1 MNMFRPRPDARRDEL
16 EALAAALDRTQ
27 AVIHFSPGG
36 EVLSANERFLEVM
49 GWPAEELIGQHHRV
63 LMDPAEASQRTYAA
77 FWADL
82 AAGRHREGLFRR
94 RHRQGRTVWLRA
106 TYTPILDKTGQ
117 VARVVKFAADVTAEI
132 EQAQEN
138 QAQLEA
144 IHRSQLVARF
154 GLDGTIVSAN
164 SRFLKVFGYE
174 DREVVGRHHRLFV
187 RDTDA
192 QSEDYRQFWLDLSEG
207 RPQAGEFRRVSRAGK
222 DVWLQATYIPVL
234 DPEGRPLGVVK
245 IASDI
250 TEAKH
255 RTALEAARQT
265 AIDGSQAVVHFG
277 LDGTVLDANERFLAS
292 MGYSKEDVVGR
303 HHRMFL
309 SPEDA
314 QRPEYREFWEAL
326 GRGEFRSGEFKR
338 RAANGETVWLQATYA
353 AVPGPDGRPA
363 QVLKVATDITAQKRK
378 AAEAEA
384 QIAAIGRSQA
394 VIQFSPDGII
404 EEVNDRFVEVLG
416 YSREQLL
423 GRHHRMLMVPADAE
437 SSAYKA
443 FWDALKQGEFQAG
456 EFKRLAQGG
465 REIWL
470 QATYTPLIG
479 PDGKP
484 FRVVKFAT
492 DITASRRTDAENRQQ
507 LEAIDRTEAV
517 IHFALDGTVLW
528 ANPRFLETMGYRLD
542 EVVGQHHRMFVPDTE
557 SRNAEY
563 EEFWNQL
570 RQGVPQTAEFRR
582 WARGRREV
590 WLHATYN
597 PIFDA
602 DGRLVKIVKF
612 ATDVTP
618 LVESRRHYTRNMREV
633 VGVIQDMAGQINLLA
648 LNAAIEAARAGS
660 VGRGFGVV
668 AQEVKRLAGQVD
680 AATKGIQDQIE
691 HIQAGR

>member
-1 MNMFRPRPDARRDEL
+1 MNMFRPRPDTRRDEL

-27 AVIHFSPGG
+27 AVIHFSPDGS
-36 EVLSANERFLEVM
+36 VLSANDRFLEVM
-49 GWPAEELIGQHHRV
+49 GWSAEDLIGRHHRV
-63 LMDPAEASQRTYAA
+63 LMDPAEASRRSYAD

-82 AAGRHREGLFRR
+82 GAGRHREGLFRR
-94 RHRQGRTVWLRA
+94 LHKQGRPVWLRA
-106 TYTPILDKTGQ
+106 TYTPIIDRDGQ
-117 VARVVKFAADVTAEI
+117 VVRIVKFAADVTSEI

-154 GLDGTIVSAN
+154 GLDGTVLSAN
-164 SRFLKVFGYE
+164 GRFLQVFGYQ
-174 DREVVGRHHRLFV
+174 DRDVIGKHHKIFLRE
-187 RDTDA
+187 TDA
-192 QSEDYRQFWLDLSEG
+192 ESEEYRQFWHELSQG
-207 RPQAGEFRRVSRAGK
+207 RPQAGEFRRISKTGQEI
-222 DVWLQATYIPVL
+222 WLQATYIPVL
-234 DPEGRPLGVVK
+234 DPDGRPLGVVK
-245 IASDI
+245 IAADI

-255 RTALEAARQT
+255 RTALETARQT
-265 AIDGSQAVVHFG
+265 AIDGSQAVIHLG
-277 LDGTVLDANERFLAS
+277 LDGTVLDANERFLS
-292 MGYSKEDVVGR
+292 VMGYTKEAVIGR
-303 HHRMFL
+303 HHRMFVA
-309 SPEDA
+309 PEDA
-314 QRPEYREFWEAL
+314 EKPEYREFWEAL
-326 GRGEFRSGEFKR
+326 RRGEFRSGEFKR
-338 RAANGETVWLQATYA
+338 RSSSGEPVWLQATYA
-353 AVPGPDGRPA
+353 AVPGPDGKPA

-394 VIQFSPDGII
+394 VIQFSPEGII
-404 EEVNDRFVEVLG
+404 EEVNDRFLEVVG

-423 GRHHRMLMVPADAE
+423 GRHHRVLMVPSEAE
-437 SSAYKA
+437 SPAYRE
-443 FWDALKQGEFQAG
+443 FWDALGHGEFQAG
-456 EFKRLAQGG
+456 EFKRVAQGG

-492 DITASRRTDAENRQQ
+492 DITSARITNAENRQQ

-517 IHFALDGTVLW
+517 VHFNLDGTVLW

-542 EVVGQHHRMFVPDTE
+542 EVVGQHHRMFVPDSE
-557 SRNAEY
+557 SRSAEY
-563 EEFWNQL
+563 ETFWKQL

-582 WARGRREV
+582 WARGRRDV

-602 DGRLVKIVKF
+602 DGQLVKIVKF
-612 ATDVTP
+612 ANDVTP
-618 LVESRRHYTRNMREV
+618 LVESRRHYAHNMREV

-660 VGRGFGVV
+660 VGRGFSVV

-691 HIQAGR
+691 HIQAGH